1 MKKNKFLY
9 ILISALSV
17 IAVAGLGSLF
27 VNLGMQ
33 WFNNLNKP
41 SQWVPNFVIPIVWS
55 VIYLI
60 TIVVL
65 ALWINYGKLPVKTMI
80 LFILNGVFNVLWCL
94 LFFTCHLTLLGNI
107 TIILN
112 LILSIILLLDI
123 FSQNKFYGYLLT
135 IYPIWL
141 CIATSLNLAMWIL
154 N

>member
-9 ILISALSV
+9 ILISTLSV

-33 WFNNLNKP
+33 WFNSLNKP

-94 LFFTCHLTLLGNI
+94 LFLTLLGNI